1 MEGDSGVARQQA
13 KPSNR
18 LIYGLLSLM
27 LAFWSGNFIIGKW
40 ALRELPPVLAGALR
54 VVCASALVLPLYFWE
69 RRRAGNRQPTNTE
82 LPMVLLF
89 AVGGISLNQVLFMV
103 GLANTTVAHSSIL
116 VTLNPIVVLL
126 MARFFG
132 VERLTARR
140 VVGMSV
146 AATGVLVLQLW
157 SSPGV
162 VSQSGPSLMGDSF
175 IVLSTLML
183 AAFMVLGKPVIGH
196 HSAITVTT
204 CAYVGAAVALTP
216 VSLWLYRDFPFH
228 RVSAGAW
235 LSVLYMALFPSVL
248 AYMIFSYALKHI
260 GPTRLAAVTYMQPL
274 LATSLAACTLGE
286 TITVPVVASGAV
298 ICSGVFIAE
307 RS

>member
-1 MEGDSGVARQQA
+1 MEGDSGLERQEGE
-13 KPSNR
+13 PSKR

-54 VVCASALVLPLYFWE
+54 VVCASAFVLPLFFWD
-69 RRRAGNRQPTNTE
+69 RRRDGHRRPTTTE
-82 LPMVLLF
+82 LPMMLLF
-89 AVGGISLNQVLFMV
+89 SVGGISLNQVLFMV

-116 VTLNPIVVLL
+116 VTLNPIIVLL

-140 VVGMSV
+140 VAGMSV

-157 SSPGV
+157 SSPAV
-162 VSQSGPSLMGDSF
+162 ASQSGPSLLGDSF

-204 CAYVGAAVALTP
+204 CAYVGAALALTP
-216 VSLWLYRDFPFH
+216 ISLWMYRDFAFH
-228 RVSAGAW
+228 RVSTGAW
-235 LSVLYMALFPSVL
+235 LSVVYMALFPSVL

-260 GPTRLAAVTYMQPL
+260 GPTRLAAVTYLQPL

-286 TITVPVVASGAV
+286 SITVPVVASGAV

>member
-1 MEGDSGVARQQA
+1 MEGDSGSAYQEA
-13 KPSNR
+13 TPSSR

-54 VVCASALVLPLYFWE
+54 VVCASVFVLPMFLWE
-69 RRRAGNRQPTNTE
+69 RWKTGSRRPSNTE

-89 AVGGISLNQVLFMV
+89 SVGGISLNQVLFMV

-126 MARFFG
+126 MARCFG
-132 VERLTARR
+132 VERLTMRR
-140 VVGMSV
+140 IVGMSV
-146 AATGVLVLQLW
+146 AATGVLVLQIW
-157 SSPGV
+157 SAPAA
-162 VSQSGPSLMGDSF
+162 VSQSGPSLMGDAF

-196 HSAITVTT
+196 HSAVTITT
-204 CAYVGAAVALTP
+204 CAYVGAALALTP
-216 VSLWLYRDFPFH
+216 VSLWMYRDFAFH
-228 RVSAGAW
+228 RVSTGAW
-235 LSVLYMALFPSVL
+235 LSVVYMAVFPSVL
-248 AYMIFSYALKHI
+248 AYLIFSYALKHL
-260 GPTRLAAVTYMQPL
+260 GPTRLAAVTYLQPL
-274 LATSLAACTLGE
+274 LATSLAAFTLGE
-286 TITVPVVASGAV
+286 AITVPVVASGAV

-307 RS
+307 KS